1 MQKRCAYCKAFKDFD
16 NFKNTGKHCIA
27 RSYFKLCADCRK
39 KQRSYMIAYERPQR
53 GSKQPYKQRPTIY
66 RDPSDNYSD
75 EFEVEP
81 HIYYDPNMV
90 TCYVDTDDLLFVG
103 DYHLSEF
110 KFQTLDEA
118 REFRDWAFGL
128 LKAKI

>member
-1 MQKRCAYCKAFKDFD
+1 
-16 NFKNTGKHCIA
+16 
-27 RSYFKLCADCRK
+27 
-39 KQRSYMIAYERPQR
+39 MIAYERPLR
-53 GSKQPYKQRPTIY
+53 GSKEKYKPRLAIY
-66 RDPSDNYSD
+66 RDPLDHHCNEY
-75 EFEVEP
+75 EVEP

-110 KFQTLDEA
+110 KFRTLDEA

-128 LKAKI
+128 LKVW